1 MASFFADGVIFEHDD
16 LKNPSNTPS
25 MRGLMLG
32 EWPKNR
38 KNPSKAPSMRGLML
52 REWLK
57 KPKNP
62 SNTPSMRGLM
72 LGV

>member
-1 MASFFADGVIFEHDD
+1 MASFFAVGVIFEHDD

-32 EWPKNR
+32 IWPENT

-52 REWLK
+52 
-57 KPKNP
+57 
-62 SNTPSMRGLM
+62 
-72 LGV
+72 GV